1 MNYVETAKRAKK
13 DSFLLS
19 SISEGIRNSALS
31 LICEKLRENQDYIF
45 AEIKRIFRR
54 PKKMLCRRHC
64 YPGLNLTA
72 KSSQHV

>member
-45 AEIKRIFRR
+45 AANQKDLQAAEENALPSPLLSR
-54 PKKMLCRRHC
+54 L
-64 YPGLNLTA
+64 
-72 KSSQHV
+72 